1 MTKTETVRALDDT
14 GPQLQIVASIRALE
28 QTVKALQLDL
38 AALPLGVAQ
47 KTATVLVPV
56 VQLRQD
62 LEVAL
67 TAFDRLQ
74 QLQRDS
80 LSAMGQ
86 ELAQTAAAA
95 CSHEAQAMAASVTT
109 LTTSSQRIADT
120 AQQLTQFRQIAGQMQ
135 QTANAMH
142 QAAWTQQERAERW
155 MSPWRQAVGLLLA
168 ALLAA
173 IGVTVL
179 GRLLPP
185 LSATPTGLI
194 GNPSP

>member
-1 MTKTETVRALDDT
+1 MSKTETVRALDDT

-28 QTVKALQLDL
+28 QTVKALQADL

-47 KTATVLVPV
+47 KTATALLPV
-56 VQLRQD
+56 AQLRQD
-62 LEVAL
+62 IEVAL

-80 LSAMGQ
+80 LVAMGQ
-86 ELAQTAAAA
+86 ELTQTAAAA
-95 CSHEAQAMAASVTT
+95 CSHQAQAMAASVTT
-109 LTTSSQRIADT
+109 LTTSSQSIATT
-120 AQQLTQFRQIAGQMQ
+120 AQQLVACRQIAGEMQ

-155 MSPWRQAVGLLLA
+155 LSPWRQAVGLLLA

-185 LSATPTGLI
+185 LSPTPTELI
-194 GNPSP
+194 GNPSH